1 LAWYIETSAFLKL
14 LVAEAESPA
23 LRAWL
28 TDREPV
34 WSSHLLRTES
44 LRAASRL
51 GVDHEVVEK
60 ALATVSLVLP
70 GSTTFSTAGNLGPSG
85 LRSLDA
91 LHLASAL
98 ELGSDL
104 QGLLTYDARMSE
116 GAREL
121 AIAVLAPA

>member
-1 LAWYIETSAFLKL
+1 MWYIDTSAFLKL
-14 LVAEAESPA
+14 LVAEVESPA

-28 TDREPV
+28 AGHEPA
-34 WSSHLLRTES
+34 WSSHLLRTEAM
-44 LRAASRL
+44 RAATRL
-51 GVDHEVVEK
+51 GVDHLVLEQ
-60 ALATVSLVLP
+60 ALATVSLMLP
-70 GSTTFSTAGNLGPSG
+70 GSTTFSTAGKLAPHV

-104 QGLLTYDARMSE
+104 QGVLTYDARMSQ

-121 AIAVLAPA
+121 GIPVTSPS